1 MANQLNSPMTLETVD
16 GCCRELYSNGVNVIE
31 NVYKA
36 LKPALDELEH
46 ANAQHSK
53 HQTDMQSLV
62 AKELSKFS
70 DLKTQMADCISQMK
84 THEQQHNNDMKTH
97 ISQLTKC
104 VRQMA
109 DHDVQLKTDLIEL
122 MSTSLLRVQQNC
134 MEECIQKCVQASN
147 TEFTNHMSQL
157 KDVITQLV
165 TSVRQDSYSQSGDSD
180 AQPDNS
186 DAQPDNSD
194 AQPDNSDSQS
204 DDSDSQSDDDIQEP
218 PYKKQRRNANT
229 NSPSIDLPQK
239 IKRRPGRPPKAK
251 PVPQDTT
258 SKRRPGRP
266 PKAKPVPQDTT
277 SKRRPGRPPKAT
289 SGPSRPWKDV
299 NLQPRES
306 PKRRS
311 GRFKGSKTKQGL

>member
-194 AQPDNSDSQS
+194 SQS

-266 PKAKPVPQDTT
+266 PKA
-277 SKRRPGRPPKAT
+277 T